1 MSQNL
6 EKRVITLLSSILI
19 VAVVAVSLWAGFAM
33 GRSSEKQRLHK
44 VIERQSR
51 NDGTT
56 NIDEREYA
64 REMAA
69 LEQHMAGDDKMMQT
83 IAFMRNYYVD
93 PIKLE
98 DIYEKAIPAL
108 LSELDPHSEY
118 IPAKMF
124 SQVNE
129 SLEGEFDGIG
139 IVFNASTDTITVLSV
154 IPQGPSSEAGVR
166 PGDRIVKI
174 DGRVVAGQKIPQD
187 SMVKL
192 MRGKR
197 GTRVELGVKRGS
209 LDELVDIEVT
219 RAPIEI
225 HSIETAFMLDHSAKI
240 GFVRLSQF
248 SRTSHKEMTEALT
261 RLRKEGMRGLILD
274 LRGNGGGFLDQ
285 AILIA
290 NEFLPAE
297 RLIVY
302 TEDRFGDHIKEYSRG
317 NGTAT
322 DLEIAV
328 LVDETSASSSEILAG
343 AIQDNDRGLVIG
355 RRTFGKGLVQSQ
367 IPFTDGSAIRLTVA
381 RYYTPSGRSIQRPY
395 TNGDEMAYHMDL
407 IDRYNRNELFSA
419 DSIHF
424 DESQK
429 FKTVGGRTVY
439 GGGGIMPDIFIP
451 LDTLGANNYYR
462 KVWDGNVLYR
472 YTMEYTDR
480 HRAEM
485 DKVTSL
491 AELDALLSR
500 GDLFG
505 DFVKYAERNGVE
517 TNEEELAVAK
527 DVIFAQLRAYIG
539 RNALHDESGFY
550 YNIYPIDNAL
560 QRAVEELSAQINKTK
575 KKR

>member
-225 HSIETAFMLDHSAKI
+225 HSIETAFMLDQSAKI

>member
-6 EKRVITLLSSILI
+6 EKRVITLLTSILI
-19 VAVVAVSLWAGFAM
+19 VVVVAVALWAGFAI
-33 GRSSEKQRLHK
+33 GRSSEQHRLRE
-44 VIERQSR
+44 VIEHQSQ

-56 NIDEREYA
+56 KVDDVEYA
-64 REMAA
+64 RDMAA
-69 LEQHMAGDDKMMQT
+69 LEFNLAGNDKMLQT
-83 IAFMRNYYVD
+83 IAAIRHYYVD
-93 PIKLE
+93 PINVE
-98 DIYEKAIPAL
+98 DIYEKAIPSL

-154 IPQGPSSEAGVR
+154 IPQGPSSAAGVR

-174 DGRVVAGQKIPQD
+174 DNRVVAGQKIPQD
-187 SMVKL
+187 SMMRL

-197 GTRVELGVKRGS
+197 GTRVTLGVKRGS

-225 HSIETAFMLDHSAKI
+225 HSIETAFMLDQSAKI

-248 SRTSHKEMTEALT
+248 SRTSYNEMVEALS
-261 RLRKEGMRGLILD
+261 RLRNEGMRGLILD

-290 NEFLPAE
+290 NEFLPAD

-302 TEDRFGDHIKEYSRG
+302 TEDRFGEHIKEFSRG

-322 DLEIAV
+322 DLELAV

-367 IPFTDGSAIRLTVA
+367 IPFTDGSAMRLTVA
-381 RYYTPSGRSIQRPY
+381 RYFTPSGRSIQRPY
-395 TNGDEMAYHMDL
+395 TNGDEMTYHMDI
-407 IDRYNRNELFSA
+407 IDRYNRNEFFSA

-451 LDTLGANNYYR
+451 LDTLGTNNYYR

-491 AELDALLSR
+491 EELDVLLSK

-505 DFVKYAERNGVE
+505 DFVKYAEQNGVE

-550 YNIYPIDNAL
+550 YNIHPIDNAL
-560 QRAVEELSAQINKTK
+560 QRAVEELSAKINKSK
-575 KKR
+575 IKR